1 MHTGPKFHMICIIK
15 LDIEGVDP
23 ISEWIIGNDIEEVL
37 GKAEKTMPTIVA
49 EIRRITKLQ
58 RGKYSLYDNY
68 LMLVE

>member
-15 LDIEGVDP
+15 LDIEGADP

-37 GKAEKTMPTIVA
+37 RKAEKTMPTIVA
-49 EIRRITKLQ
+49 EIRRITQLQ

>member
-1 MHTGPKFHMICIIK
+1 MICIIK
-15 LDIEGVDP
+15 LDIEGPDP

-37 GKAEKTMPTIVA
+37 QKAEKAMPSIVA

>member
-1 MHTGPKFHMICIIK
+1 MIFIIK

-23 ISEWIIGNDIEEVL
+23 ISDWIIGNDIAEVL
-37 GKAEKTMPTIVA
+37 GKAEKAMPSIVA

>member
-15 LDIEGVDP
+15 LDIEGTDP
-23 ISEWIIGNDIEEVL
+23 ISEWIIGNDIAEVL